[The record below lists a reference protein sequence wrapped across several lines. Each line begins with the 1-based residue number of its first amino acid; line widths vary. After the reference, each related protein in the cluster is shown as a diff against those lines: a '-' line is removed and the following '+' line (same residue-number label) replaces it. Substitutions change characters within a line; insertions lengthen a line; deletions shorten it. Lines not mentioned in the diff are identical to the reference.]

1 MSLQKMFQCKKKQ
14 LCIAIPI
21 KKHCH
26 ITSGTVDERQLARKV
41 KYSMA
46 SSPVGCCHN
55 GQFHLQ
61 LIYCLKQLKAGL
73 LWLAIVFI
81 LFSKML
87 GKLE

>member
-1 MSLQKMFQCKKKQ
+1 MFHCKKKQ

-46 SSPVGCCHN
+46 SSPVGCCHK
-55 GQFHLQ
+55 GSFHLQ
-61 LIYCLKQLKAGL
+61 LMYYLALLKVGL
-73 LWLAIVFI
+73 FWLAIVF
-81 LFSKML
+81 LL
-87 GKLE
+87 HLVPA